1 LGTSLPKIVTINIIF
16 NKYNT
21 FYNIGMD
28 RPVYKITID
37 EAYSDGQD
45 LGVEMIAFTNKP
57 AIKVKGL
64 AFNSH
69 VAPMTFSDSV
79 KMRIVAPAM
88 IPMNIYR
95 QDEDGEEY
103 DVQFSSEVIEQIH
116 AKFMLNLQNKD
127 IFNLEHDQ
135 DEKVP
140 AYILEAWIVDSPET
154 DKAFTTYG
162 IEVPK
167 GTLMLTSQVTDRE
180 YYDALVESGQVGYS
194 IEGFLGMKLS
204 EQLKLNTMKLP
215 DGEHMIEDKIYVVK
229 DGEIIEIKE
238 MPTEM
243 EAEMAADPVAEEEAE
258 VAAENPEAEAEDA
271 EADAPVQE
279 EMAIDPAV
287 DTEAILAIVAPMLEE
302 HMNAVIRMIADL
314 KNQLEESLAVETET
328 ETESVELTSHE
339 KFKEFVKFSK
349 TK

>member
-1 LGTSLPKIVTINIIF
+1 
-16 NKYNT
+16 
-21 FYNIGMD
+21 MD

-37 EAYSDGQD
+37 EAYSDGED
-45 LGVEMIAFTNKP
+45 LGVEMIAFTAKP
-57 AIKVKGL
+57 AIKVKCM

-69 VAPMTFSDSV
+69 IAMTFSDDV
-79 KMRIVAPAM
+79 EMRIVAPAM

-95 QDEDGEEY
+95 KDEDGEEY
-103 DVQFSSEVIEQIH
+103 DVQFSAEVIEAIH
-116 AKFMLNLQNKD
+116 AKFMLNLSNKN
-127 IFNLEHDQ
+127 IFNLEHDTE
-135 DEKVP
+135 EKVP
-140 AYILEAWIVDSPET
+140 AYILEAWIVDSPTT

-167 GTLMLTSQVTDRE
+167 GTLMLTSQITDRE

-328 ETESVELTSHE
+328 ETESVQLTSHD

>member
-1 LGTSLPKIVTINIIF
+1 
-16 NKYNT
+16 
-21 FYNIGMD
+21 MD

-37 EAYSDGQD
+37 EAYSDGED
-45 LGVEMIAFTNKP
+45 LGMEMIAFTNKP
-57 AIKVKGL
+57 AIKVKGM

-103 DVQFSSEVIEQIH
+103 DVQFTAEVIEQIH
-116 AKFMLNLQNKD
+116 AKFMLNLSNKN

-243 EAEMAADPVAEEEAE
+243 EAELAADPVAEEEAE
-258 VAAENPEAEAEDA
+258 VAAENPVAEEEDA
-271 EADAPVQE
+271 AADSEVA
-279 EMAIDPAV
+279 MAVDPAV

>member
-1 LGTSLPKIVTINIIF
+1 
-16 NKYNT
+16 
-21 FYNIGMD
+21 MD

-69 VAPMTFSDSV
+69 VAPMSFNDTV

-103 DVQFSSEVIEQIH
+103 DVQFSAEVIEQIH

-135 DEKVP
+135 EEKVP

-167 GTLMLTSQVTDRE
+167 GTLMLTSQITDKE

-194 IEGFLGMKLS
+194 VEGFLGMKLS

-229 DGEIIEIKE
+229 DGEVIEIKDVPAPAE
-238 MPTEM
+238 T
-243 EAEMAADPVAEEEAE
+243 EMAADPVAEEEAAA
-258 VAAENPEAEAEDA
+258 AAENPEAEAEVA

-328 ETESVELTSHE
+328 ETESVQLTAHDR
-339 KFKEFVKFSK
+339 FKEFVKFSK

>member
-1 LGTSLPKIVTINIIF
+1 
-16 NKYNT
+16 
-21 FYNIGMD
+21 MD

-45 LGVEMIAFTNKP
+45 LGMEMIAFTNKP
-57 AIKVKGL
+57 AIKVKGM

-103 DVQFSSEVIEQIH
+103 DVQFSAEVIEQIH
-116 AKFMLNLQNKD
+116 AKFMLNLSNKN

-229 DGEIIEIKE
+229 DGEVIEIKE

-258 VAAENPEAEAEDA
+258 VAAENPVAEEEDA
-271 EADAPVQE
+271 AADSEVA
-279 EMAIDPAV
+279 MAVDPAV

>member
-1 LGTSLPKIVTINIIF
+1 
-16 NKYNT
+16 
-21 FYNIGMD
+21 MD

-37 EAYSDGQD
+37 DAYSDGED
-45 LGVEMIAFTNKP
+45 LGMEMIAFTSKP
-57 AIKVKGL
+57 AIKVKGM

-69 VAPMTFSDSV
+69 VAPMTFSDDI

-95 QDEDGEEY
+95 MDEKTKEEY
-103 DVQFSSEVIEQIH
+103 DVQFSAEVIEQIH
-116 AKFMLNLQNKD
+116 AKFMQNLQNKD

-140 AYILEAWIVDSPET
+140 AYILEAWIVDNPTT

-167 GTLMLTSQVTDRE
+167 GTLMLTSQVTDKE
-180 YYDALVESGQVGYS
+180 YYNNLVESGQIGYS

-229 DGEIIEIKE
+229 DGEVIEIKE
-238 MPTEM
+238 VPTEM
-243 EAEMAADPVAEEEAE
+243 EAEMAADPAVEEEAQE
-258 VAAENPEAEAEDA
+258 TVDNAEEDVTEEESAAAAED
-271 EADAPVQE
+271 V
-279 EMAIDPAV
+279 EMAVDPAV
-287 DTEAILAIVAPMLEE
+287 DAEAILAIVTPVIEE
-302 HMNAVIRMIADL
+302 QVNQLVAMIADL
-314 KNQLEESLAVETET
+314 KNQLEESLSVETEIEAEPMAMT
-328 ETESVELTSHE
+328 AHE
-339 KFKEFVKFSK
+339 RFKEFVKFSK

>member
-1 LGTSLPKIVTINIIF
+1 
-16 NKYNT
+16 
-21 FYNIGMD
+21 MD

-69 VAPMTFSDSV
+69 VAPMSFNDSV

-103 DVQFSSEVIEQIH
+103 DVQFSAEVIEQIH

-167 GTLMLTSQVTDRE
+167 GTLMLTSQLTDKK
-180 YYDALVESGQVGYS
+180 YYDSLVESGQVGYS
-194 IEGFLGMKLS
+194 VEGFLGMKLS

-229 DGEIIEIKE
+229 DGEVIEIKE

-243 EAEMAADPVAEEEAE
+243 EAEMAADPVAEEEAAA
-258 VAAENPEAEAEDA
+258 AAENPEAEAEVA

>member
-1 LGTSLPKIVTINIIF
+1 
-16 NKYNT
+16 
-21 FYNIGMD
+21 MD

-37 EAYSDGQD
+37 EQYSDGED

-57 AIKVKGL
+57 AIKVKGM

-69 VAPMTFSDSV
+69 AVAPMTFSDHV
-79 KMRIVAPAM
+79 KMRVVAPAM

-103 DVQFSSEVIEQIH
+103 DVQFSAEVIEQIH

-127 IFNLEHDQ
+127 IFNLEHNQ

-180 YYDALVESGQVGYS
+180 YYDKLVESGQVGYS
-194 IEGFLGMKLS
+194 VEGFLGMKLS
-204 EQLKLNTMKLP
+204 QHLNKYTMKLP

-229 DGEIIEIKE
+229 DGEVIEIKE
-238 MPTEM
+238 VPAQM
-243 EAEMAADPVAEEEAE
+243 EVEEKMAADPVAEEEEAA
-258 VAAENPEAEAEDA
+258 AAENPVAEEEDA
-271 EADAPVQE
+271 EADAPVA
-279 EMAIDPAV
+279 MAVDPAL
-287 DTEAILAIVAPMLEE
+287 DAEAVLAIVAPMLEE

-328 ETESVELTSHE
+328 ETENVELTSHE
-339 KFKEFVKFSK
+339 KFKEYVKFSK

>member
-1 LGTSLPKIVTINIIF
+1 
-16 NKYNT
+16 
-21 FYNIGMD
+21 
-28 RPVYKITID
+28 
-37 EAYSDGQD
+37 
-45 LGVEMIAFTNKP
+45 
-57 AIKVKGL
+57 
-64 AFNSH
+64 
-69 VAPMTFSDSV
+69 
-79 KMRIVAPAM
+79 
-88 IPMNIYR
+88 MNIYR
-95 QDEDGEEY
+95 KDEDGEEY
-103 DVQFSSEVIEQIH
+103 DVQFSAEVIEAIH
-116 AKFMLNLQNKD
+116 AKFMLNLSNKN
-127 IFNLEHDQ
+127 IFNLEHDTE
-135 DEKVP
+135 EKVP
-140 AYILEAWIVDSPET
+140 AYILEAWIVDSPTT

-180 YYDALVESGQVGYS
+180 YYDKLVESGQVGYS

-229 DGEIIEIKE
+229 DGEVIEIKDVPAPAE
-238 MPTEM
+238 E
-243 EAEMAADPVAEEEAE
+243 EMAADPVAEEEAE

-328 ETESVELTSHE
+328 ETENVELSSHE

>member
-258 VAAENPEAEAEDA
+258 VAAENPEAEEEDA
-271 EADAPVQE
+271 AADSEVA
-279 EMAIDPAV
+279 MAIDPAV

>member
-1 LGTSLPKIVTINIIF
+1 
-16 NKYNT
+16 
-21 FYNIGMD
+21 MD

-37 EAYSDGQD
+37 EAYADGQD
-45 LGVEMIAFTNKP
+45 LGIEMIAFTSKP
-57 AIKVKGL
+57 AIKVKGM

-69 VAPMTFSDSV
+69 VAPMSFRDSV

-95 QDEDGEEY
+95 FDEDTDEEY
-103 DVQFSSEVIEQIH
+103 DAQFSVEVIEQIH

-127 IFNLEHDQ
+127 IFNLEHDAQ
-135 DEKVP
+135 EKVP

-167 GTLMLTSQVTDRE
+167 GTLMLTSQVTDKD
-180 YYDALVESGQVGYS
+180 YYDKLVESGQVGYS

-204 EQLKLNTMKLP
+204 QHLNKYTMKLP

-229 DGEIIEIKE
+229 DGEVIEIKDVPAPAEEE
-238 MPTEM
+238 MS
-243 EAEMAADPVAEEEAE
+243 ADVPAEEEAA
-258 VAAENPEAEAEDA
+258 AAEEAAAE
-271 EADAPVQE
+271 EPAPVEE
-279 EMAIDPAV
+279 EMAVDPAM
-287 DTEAILAIVAPMLEE
+287 DAEAILAIVAPVIEE
-302 HMNAVIRMIADL
+302 QVNQLVAMIADL
-314 KNQLEESLAVETET
+314 KNQLEERLSAETAQE
-328 ETESVELTSHE
+328 EAAPMAMSSHE